1 MANEAVGIKIL
12 HEIEYKVIGNAFG
25 VLIAAGGLLAGSMA
39 SQRSFEYWQEDIV
52 LIGLLAIMSFKTMR
66 SFVAAMTAY
75 QVMPAHPHPA
85 PHREHVQPDQAFVAQ
100 IPAPKKQN
108 YTAEQVLDEVAKRI
122 ENQKAEAM
130 KKNKMVN

>member
-1 MANEAVGIKIL
+1 MAKEAVGIKIL

-39 SQRSFEYWQEDIV
+39 SQRSLEYWQEDIV
-52 LIGLLAIMSFKTMR
+52 LIGLLSIMSFKTMR
-66 SFVAAMTAY
+66 SFVTVMTAY
-75 QVMPAHPHPA
+75 QVVPSHPHPA

-100 IPAPKKQN
+100 IAAPPK
-108 YTAEQVLDEVAKRI
+108 YSAEQVLDQVAKRI